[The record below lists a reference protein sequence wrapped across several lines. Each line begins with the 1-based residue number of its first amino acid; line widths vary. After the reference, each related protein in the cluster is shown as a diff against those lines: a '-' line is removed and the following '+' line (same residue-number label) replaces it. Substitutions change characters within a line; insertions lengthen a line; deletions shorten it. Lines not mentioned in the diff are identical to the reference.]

1 MTEFTEIPVLDA
13 SPLSRG
19 VPEEMAEGFAK
30 AYGETGF
37 AYIVNHGVPEAL
49 VERVF
54 AASAAFHSLPRD
66 QKMAVALD
74 ANHRGFI
81 PINTSTD
88 VNSKLADVKRPN
100 QSESFMM
107 MREDGPD
114 APDVQAGA
122 YLAGPNQWPDLV
134 GLREDVMAYHDA
146 LTDLG
151 RRLMEVAA
159 LSVGANPAELAPAF
173 ERPTTWLRLL
183 YYPPTDPA
191 EVDLYGSAPH
201 TDFGCLT
208 ILAQDDV
215 GGLQVQT
222 PAGAWIDAPKIKGA
236 FVVNVGDMLHRWSN
250 GKLLSTPH
258 RVINASGKSRYSCP
272 FFFDPNVATTIAPLA
287 SCATPDRPAKFEPL
301 VFGDFLRSELGA
313 GYDQHKEGAAS

>member
-134 GLREDVMAYHDA
+134 GFREDVMAYHDA

-201 TDFGCLT
+201 TDFGCLDHPG
-208 ILAQDDV
+208 AGRCWRV
-215 GGLQVQT
+215 
-222 PAGAWIDAPKIKGA
+222 AGADARGGMDRRAKDQGRVRRECWRHAAPLVERQA
-236 FVVNVGDMLHRWSN
+236 VVDA
-250 GKLLSTPH
+250 
-258 RVINASGKSRYSCP
+258 ASGDQR
-272 FFFDPNVATTIAPLA
+272 FWQIAL
-287 SCATPDRPAKFEPL
+287 
-301 VFGDFLRSELGA
+301 FLPVLF
-313 GYDQHKEGAAS
+313 